1 MNQILMYGTFAF
13 LGIVVLMMLIS
24 ILMVAR
30 NKPASIWITRISYLS
45 GGIAVLLNLV
55 RMIIAFDE
63 YKGTLIFANVIVLL
77 CIVISAGRQEMA
89 RKMPPE
95 ADGQER

>member
-1 MNQILMYGTFAF
+1 MNQALLYATFAF

-24 ILMVAR
+24 ILLVAR

-55 RMIIAFDE
+55 RMIVAFDD

-77 CIVISAGRQEMA
+77 CIIVSAGRQEMA

-95 ADGQER
+95 DNQQQ